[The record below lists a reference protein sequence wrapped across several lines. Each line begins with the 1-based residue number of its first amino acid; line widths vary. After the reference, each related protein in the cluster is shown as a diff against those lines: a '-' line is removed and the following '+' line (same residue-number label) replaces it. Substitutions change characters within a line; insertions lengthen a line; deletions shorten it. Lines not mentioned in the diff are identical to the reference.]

1 MLEFAENLDE
11 CRKIQF
17 AKYVPLVKPRIGGAV
32 LTVIVKKELTTCP

>member
-17 AKYVPLVKPRIGGAV
+17 AKFVYLVNPHIGGGDHR
-32 LTVIVKKELTTCP
+32 TD